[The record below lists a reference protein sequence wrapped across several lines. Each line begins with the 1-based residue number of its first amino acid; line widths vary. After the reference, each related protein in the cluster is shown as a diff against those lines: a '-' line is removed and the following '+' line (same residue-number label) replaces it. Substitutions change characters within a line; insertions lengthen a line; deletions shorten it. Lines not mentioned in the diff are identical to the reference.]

1 MAKDSFVFY
10 KSFYDAI
17 KKIPDEYQLE
27 LYNAILSYSLEGLEP
42 SDLSPIAEAMF
53 ILIKPNIDSSQKR
66 YETSVENGKR
76 GGRPKQET
84 QDKPNQNPKETQR
97 KPKDNLQETQDKP
110 NQNLQETQRKPKDN
124 LQETQDEPNQNL
136 NEDVDVDDNE
146 DVDVDDNE
154 DARNETSSACCPY
167 QEILNLYHSICKSF
181 PKVRN
186 LSKTRRQALKARY
199 CEYKQDINIFKEL
212 FEKAENSNFL
222 KGQNKRNWSANF
234 EWLINSNNMAKV
246 LENNYKNNDKGN
258 DSIKIYDYKGDDTL

>member
-17 KKIPDEYQLE
+17 KKIPEEYQLE

-42 SDLSPIAEAMF
+42 SNLSPIAEAMF
-53 ILIKPNIDSSQKR
+53 ILIKPNIDSSKKR

-84 QDKPNQNPKETQR
+84 QDE
-97 KPKDNLQETQDKP
+97 P

-136 NEDVDVDDNE
+136 NEDVDVDDNEDVDVDDNE

>member
-110 NQNLQETQRKPKDN
+110 NQNLNED
-124 LQETQDEPNQNL
+124 
-136 NEDVDVDDNE
+136 EDVDVNVDDNE
-146 DVDVDDNE
+146 DDNNEKEKNKKRKTFEDVFKEKSVSNNFKNTLKDFIDMRKTIKKPMTSKALELLINKVRKMSTIE
-154 DARNETSSACCPY
+154 QEQIDILNQSIERGWQTVYPLKTTETQMQNSKGRNE
-167 QEILNLYHSICKSF
+167 
-181 PKVRN
+181 
-186 LSKTRRQALKARY
+186 
-199 CEYKQDINIFKEL
+199 
-212 FEKAENSNFL
+212 
-222 KGQNKRNWSANF
+222 
-234 EWLINSNNMAKV
+234 
-246 LENNYKNNDKGN
+246 
-258 DSIKIYDYKGDDTL
+258 

>member
-76 GGRPKQET
+76 GGRPRQET
-84 QDKPNQNPKETQR
+84 QDKPSQNPKETQR

-110 NQNLQETQRKPKDN
+110 D
-124 LQETQDEPNQNL
+124 QNL
-136 NEDVDVDDNE
+136 NEDEDVDVNVDDNE
-146 DVDVDDNE
+146 DDNNEKEKNKKRKTFEDVFKEKSVSNNFKNTLKDFIDMRKTIKKPMTSKALELLINKVRKMSTIE
-154 DARNETSSACCPY
+154 QEQIDILNQSIERGWQTVYPLKTTETQMQNSKGRNE
-167 QEILNLYHSICKSF
+167 
-181 PKVRN
+181 
-186 LSKTRRQALKARY
+186 
-199 CEYKQDINIFKEL
+199 
-212 FEKAENSNFL
+212 
-222 KGQNKRNWSANF
+222 
-234 EWLINSNNMAKV
+234 
-246 LENNYKNNDKGN
+246 
-258 DSIKIYDYKGDDTL
+258 

>member
-110 NQNLQETQRKPKDN
+110 NQNLNEDEDVNENIDNNEDDNNEKEKNKKRKTFEDVFKEKSVSNNFKNTLKDFIDMRKTIKKPMTSKALELLINKVRKMSTIEQEQIDILNQSIERGWQTVYPLKTTETQM
-124 LQETQDEPNQNL
+124 QNSKG
-136 NEDVDVDDNE
+136 
-146 DVDVDDNE
+146 
-154 DARNETSSACCPY
+154 RNE
-167 QEILNLYHSICKSF
+167 
-181 PKVRN
+181 
-186 LSKTRRQALKARY
+186 
-199 CEYKQDINIFKEL
+199 
-212 FEKAENSNFL
+212 
-222 KGQNKRNWSANF
+222 
-234 EWLINSNNMAKV
+234 
-246 LENNYKNNDKGN
+246 
-258 DSIKIYDYKGDDTL
+258 

>member
-17 KKIPDEYQLE
+17 KKIPEEYQLE

-42 SDLSPIAEAMF
+42 SNLSPIAEAMF
-53 ILIKPNIDSSQKR
+53 ILIKPNIDSSKKR

-84 QDKPNQNPKETQR
+84 QDE
-97 KPKDNLQETQDKP
+97 P

-136 NEDVDVDDNE
+136 NEDEDVDDNVKE
-146 DVDVDDNE
+146 EVDVDVDVDDNE

-186 LSKTRRQALKARY
+186 LSKTRKQALKARY

>member
-110 NQNLQETQRKPKDN
+110 NQNLNED
-124 LQETQDEPNQNL
+124 
-136 NEDVDVDDNE
+136 EDVDVNVDDNE
-146 DVDVDDNE
+146 DDNE
-154 DARNETSSACCPY
+154 DDNNEK
-167 QEILNLYHSICKSF
+167 EKNK
-181 PKVRN
+181 KR
-186 LSKTRRQALKARY
+186 KTF
-199 CEYKQDINIFKEL
+199 EDVFKE
-212 FEKAENSNFL
+212 K
-222 KGQNKRNWSANF
+222 
-234 EWLINSNNMAKV
+234 
-246 LENNYKNNDKGN
+246 
-258 DSIKIYDYKGDDTL
+258 

>member
-17 KKIPDEYQLE
+17 KKIPEEYQLE

-42 SDLSPIAEAMF
+42 SNLSPIAEAMF
-53 ILIKPNIDSSQKR
+53 ILIKPNIDSSKKR

-84 QDKPNQNPKETQR
+84 QDE
-97 KPKDNLQETQDKP
+97 P

-146 DVDVDDNE
+146 DVDVDDNEDVDVDDNEDVDVDVDDNE